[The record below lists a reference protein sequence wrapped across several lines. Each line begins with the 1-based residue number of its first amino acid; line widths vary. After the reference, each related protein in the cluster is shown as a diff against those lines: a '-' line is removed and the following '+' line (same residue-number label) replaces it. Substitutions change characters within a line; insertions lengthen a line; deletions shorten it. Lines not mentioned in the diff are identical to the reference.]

1 MPDPLPTWAPQVDS
15 IMRQAGVPTWVW
27 VTIAQKES
35 GMNPTSEG
43 DRTRAGVPTSFGLFQ
58 LHRGGQAPA
67 NVSDAQLKNP
77 VLNAQ
82 ISAPNLARG
91 VRACPGGDITC
102 IMINSGHPTETG
114 STAGLSPDQLSWLSE
129 AKSLGT
135 LLRTVPD
142 LAGAWLLKGNTTPS
156 NPGGSVDPDP
166 ETLPGGI
173 NVDPSIDITGPG
185 GAHFQIPNPIAG
197 IAQAVGG
204 QAPNILF
211 GTIGVVLILIGLV
224 GLALASLASPAG
236 QAATTAAVAGATGGI
251 GGAARAVGARTVA
264 GRTASQARK
273 AAAPRKPPKAQNTT
287 LETP

>member
-1 MPDPLPTWAPQVDS
+1 
-15 IMRQAGVPTWVW
+15 MRQAGVPTWVW

-67 NVSDAQLKNP
+67 NVSDALLKTP
-77 VLNAQ
+77 IMNAQ
-82 ISAPNLARG
+82 IAAPNLARG

-135 LLRTVPD
+135 LLQTAPD
-142 LAGAWLLKGNTTPS
+142 LSGAWLLKGNTTPS

-185 GAHFQIPNPIAG
+185 GTHFQIPNPIAG
-197 IAQAVGG
+197 IASALQGTG
-204 QAPNILF
+204 PNILF
-211 GTIGVVLILIGLV
+211 GSVGIVLILVGLV
-224 GLALASLASPAG
+224 GLALSALASPAG
-236 QAATTAAVAGATGGI
+236 QTATTAAVAGATGGVS
-251 GGAARAVGARTVA
+251 GAARAVGARTVA
-264 GRTASQARK
+264 GRTAAQARK
-273 AAAPRKPPKAQNTT
+273 AATSRKPPRSQDAT